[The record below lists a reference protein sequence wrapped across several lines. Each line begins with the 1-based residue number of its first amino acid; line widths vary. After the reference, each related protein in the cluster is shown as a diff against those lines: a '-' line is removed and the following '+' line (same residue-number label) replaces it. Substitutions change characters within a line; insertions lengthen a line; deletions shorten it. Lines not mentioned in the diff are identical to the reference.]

1 MASGNSSETTVELS
15 LKKSG
20 GQVVQSRFLRT
31 IEMRFAAIWIAL
43 VVMLLLDRL
52 FLPRSVDLSTLMAIL
67 PLAAFLAIAAMGQ
80 TLVIMSKGID
90 LSVPA
95 IVSLSSAVLLGVSG
109 GSDERLLTAIIAAL
123 AAAILVGAA
132 NGFLIA
138 AFKLN
143 ALIVTL
149 ATGSIVTGI
158 TIGYRETAR
167 AESTVPQALA
177 DFCSS
182 RVLGIPTSVWVALI
196 LVVLLTFVQRK
207 SFVGRRFELVGINP
221 AAAHVTG
228 VATRRYEGATYV
240 AASALYGV
248 MAILLAGF
256 IRNPTLEVGNP
267 YLLAPI
273 AAAVLGGTAISGGI
287 GSLISVCGAALFLL
301 QLDQSIKMLGLP
313 TAWQMII
320 QGVAIAL
327 GMYLSGMSLLRKRR

>member
-1 MASGNSSETTVELS
+1 MANGNSSETLVELS
-15 LKKSG
+15 SKKVG
-20 GQVVQSRFLRT
+20 GQVVKAGVLRT

-43 VVMLLLDRL
+43 VVMLLLDSL

-67 PLAAFLAIAAMGQ
+67 PLAGFLAIAAMGQ
-80 TLVIMSKGID
+80 TLVIMSRGID

-109 GSDERLLTAIIAAL
+109 GSDEHLLIAIFAAL
-123 AAAILVGAA
+123 AVAILVGVA

-149 ATGSIVTGI
+149 ATGSIVTGMS
-158 TIGYRETAR
+158 IGYRERAR

-182 RVLGIPTSVWVALI
+182 RILGIPTGVWMALI
-196 LVVLLTFVQRK
+196 LVMLLTFVQRK
-207 SFVGRRFELVGINP
+207 TLVGRRFELVGINP

-228 VATRRYEGATYV
+228 VATRRYEGAAYV
-240 AASALYGV
+240 AASALYGI
-248 MAILLAGF
+248 MAILLSGF

-313 TAWQMII
+313 TAWQMIV
-320 QGVAIAL
+320 QGLAIAV
-327 GMYLSGMSLLRKRR
+327 GMYLSGISSRRRPR